1 MSAADSVPDWLE
13 NFVRKHIVN
22 PVAEF
27 AHLEAGAPKP
37 KPNQQH
43 QGDDPSASRFG
54 EARPKGD
61 DSRGLVLPGYKYLGP
76 FNGLDKGEPVNAAD
90 AAALE
95 HDKAYDQQLQAGDN
109 PYLKYNHADAEFQE
123 TLKDDTS
130 FGGNLG
136 KAVFQAKKRVLEP
149 FGLVEEA
156 AKTAPTGKKLP
167 DKPEYSIDVEHT
179 PAKRPR
185 PLEPPPTG
193 DNGASTSTGGATPS
207 GVGSGTMSA
216 GGGAP
221 MGDDHQ
227 GADGVGNASGDW
239 HCDSQWMGDYVV
251 TRSTRTWVLPSYNN
265 HLYKQIAGTGSD
277 SNNKYFGYSTPW
289 GYFDFNRFHCHFS
302 PRDWQRLVNNNW
314 GFRPKSLKVKIFNIQ
329 VKEVT
334 QQDSTTT
341 VANNLTSTVQVFAD
355 SDYQLPYVLGNAT
368 QGTLPP
374 FPPDVFMLPQY
385 AYATLNSGNGPATNG
400 RSAFYCLEYFPS
412 QMLRT
417 GNNFE
422 LTYEFESV
430 PFHSGYAPNQFLNR
444 LANPLLD
451 QYLYK
456 HTGLNSGQPR
466 FQKCGAADWATKYQN
481 WMPGPH
487 YRIQGWNTVNYSAN
501 QQSGSGNLWSSKSK
515 TVVGEA
521 LNAAIPGPNG
531 MCNYSQDLGRI
542 AWDNTMVFEKTDTNT
557 GDSALKAPE
566 NLLTTKED
574 ETQATNPFAFWNSGV
589 VANNSQ
595 SNTAA
600 PTTEDVNYHGLYPG
614 SVWMDRDV
622 YLQGPIWAK
631 IPDVDGNIHPS
642 PHMGGFGL
650 KHPPPMVLIKNTPV
664 PGNPA
669 TTFSPLK
676 VNSFITQYSTGQITV
691 EMTWELKKESSK
703 RWNPEIQF
711 TNNYATSTSVDFTVG
726 ADGTYSNSRPIGT
739 RWLTKPL

>member
-13 NFVRKHIVN
+13 NFIKNHFVN
-22 PVAEF
+22 PAAEYYQ
-27 AHLEAGAPKP
+27 LKAGVPKP

-43 QGDDPSASRFG
+43 QNHGGGA
-54 EARPKGD
+54 KD

-109 PYLKYNHADAEFQE
+109 PYLKYNHADAEFQDQ
-123 TLKDDTS
+123 LKDDTS

-156 AKTAPTGKKLP
+156 AKDTAPPKKR
-167 DKPEYSIDVEHT
+167 YRVEHGQET
-179 PAKRPR
+179 PAESLDIDDLINQIPA
-185 PLEPPPTG
+185 PGESQDGSPG
-193 DNGASTSTGGATPS
+193 TSTGGAAPS

-221 MGDDHQ
+221 MGDANQ

-239 HCDSQWMGDYVV
+239 HCDSQWMGDHVV
-251 TRSTRTWVLPSYNN
+251 TRTTRTWVLPSYNN
-265 HLYKQIAGTGSD
+265 HLYKQIASQTSD
-277 SNNKYFGYSTPW
+277 AADNKYFGYSTPW
-289 GYFDFNRFHCHFS
+289 GYFDFNRFQCHFS

-314 GFRPKSLKVKIFNIQ
+314 GFRPKALKVKIFNIQ

-334 QQDSTTT
+334 TQDSTTT
-341 VANNLTSTVQVFAD
+341 IANNLTSTVQIFAD
-355 SDYQLPYVLGNAT
+355 SEYQLPYVLGNAT

-385 AYATLNSGNGPATNG
+385 AYATLNSGDGPATDG

-422 LTYEFESV
+422 MTFNFESV
-430 PFHSGYAPNQFLNR
+430 PFHSGFAPNQFLNR
-444 LANPLLD
+444 LSNPLID
-451 QYLYK
+451 QYLYRMI
-456 HTGLNSGQPR
+456 GLNTGQPR
-466 FQKCGAADWATKYQN
+466 FQKCNAPNWAAKYQN

-487 YRIQGWNTVNYSAN
+487 YRIQGWNTTNTAGN
-501 QQSGSGNLWSSKSK
+501 QQSGSNLWNTKSK
-515 TVVGEA
+515 VNLGEFS
-521 LNAAIPGPNG
+521 NATIPGPNG
-531 MCNYSQDLGRI
+531 MCNYSQDLARI
-542 AWDNTMVFEKTDTNT
+542 AWDNTMVFEKIDTENGNT
-557 GDSALKAPE
+557 SFRAPE
-566 NLLTTKED
+566 NLLTTRED
-574 ETQATNPFAFWNSGV
+574 ETRATNPLAFKEAGN
-589 VANNSQ
+589 VANNDQ
-595 SNTAA
+595 SNTTNA
-600 PTTEDVNYHGLYPG
+600 TTTGINYHGLYPG

-631 IPDVDGNIHPS
+631 IPDVDGVVHPS

-650 KHPPPMVLIKNTPV
+650 KNPPPMIMIKNTPV
-664 PGNPA
+664 PGNP
-669 TTFSPLK
+669 TETFNPLK
-676 VNSFITQYSTGQITV
+676 INSFITQYSTGQITV
-691 EMTWELKKESSK
+691 EMVWELKKESSK
-703 RWNPEIQF
+703 RWNPELQF
-711 TNNYATSTSVDFTVG
+711 TNNYANATGVDFTVG
-726 ADGTYSNSRPIGT
+726 TDGTYTNSRPIGT